1 MRLILNIILLCVLWL
16 EIGHAVGAVS
26 VRVMDSEFR
35 QPLYWIERSTDAGR
49 SWSPWKQ
56 TINGEWIDV
65 DGPRVNALFR
75 ARL

>member
-1 MRLILNIILLCVLWL
+1 MRLIIHIALLCILWL
-16 EIGHAVGAVS
+16 EIGHAVGGVN